1 MSIRLVQYLDSEHF
15 PQVARV
21 EENTLIPLEQLHTT
35 YELVKAA
42 VVNLKKLSQIIDD
55 YTGNRKIDYEQIVST
70 QRLLPPVMH
79 PDPVRFWITGTGL
92 THLGSASQR
101 DAMHTAIEG
110 EKGLTDTMKMFKM
123 GLEGGKPPAGQ
134 MGVQPEWFYKG
145 NGYGIV
151 APEAP
156 LLSPGFAE
164 DGGEEPEICGLY
176 YIADD
181 HTPYRIGFALGN
193 EFSDHIMEKRNYLY
207 LAHSK
212 LRPSS
217 FGPELLVGDLPEH
230 IEGTVRIIRN
240 NETFWEAA
248 FLSGEKNMSHSLAN
262 LEAHH
267 FKYELFRNPG
277 DLHCHYFGTA
287 MLSFGQGIQTQEGD
301 VFEITAPPF
310 GKPLRNTLKKG
321 SDQPITIK
329 SL

>member
-21 EENTLIPLEQLHTT
+21 EENILIPLDQLHTT
-35 YELVKAA
+35 YELVKTAA
-42 VVNLKKLSQIIDD
+42 VNLKKLSQIIDN
-55 YTGNRKIDYEQIVST
+55 YTGNRKVDYEQIIAT
-70 QRLLPPVMH
+70 QRLLPPVTH

-92 THLGSASQR
+92 THLGSAAQR
-101 DAMHTAIEG
+101 DAMHTALED

-134 MGVQPEWFYKG
+134 VGVQPEWFYKG
-145 NGYGIV
+145 NGYSIV
-151 APEAP
+151 APGAP
-156 LLSPGFAE
+156 LVSPGFAE
-164 DGGEEPEICGLY
+164 DGGEEPEVCGLY

-193 EFSDHIMEKRNYLY
+193 EFSDHVMEKRNYLY

-217 FGPELLVGDLPEH
+217 FGPELLVSELPEH
-230 IEGTVRIIRN
+230 IEGTVSIIRN
-240 NETFWEAA
+240 NETFWEAP
-248 FLSGEKNMSHSLAN
+248 FLSGEKNMSHSIDN

-277 DLHCHYFGTA
+277 DLHCHYFGTS

-301 VFEITAPPF
+301 VFEISASPF

-321 SDQPITIK
+321 IDQPITIK

>member
-21 EENTLIPLEQLHTT
+21 EENTLIPLEKLHTT
-35 YELVKAA
+35 YELVKTA

-55 YTGNRKIDYEQIVST
+55 YTGNRKIDYEQIVTT

-101 DAMHTAIEG
+101 DAMHTTLEE

-145 NGYGIV
+145 NGYSIV
-151 APEAP
+151 APEGP
-156 LLSPGFAE
+156 LVSPGFAE

-181 HTPYRIGFALGN
+181 HTPHRIGFALGN
-193 EFSDHIMEKRNYLY
+193 EFSDHVMEKRNYLY

-212 LRPSS
+212 LRSSS

-240 NETFWEAA
+240 NETFWEAT
-248 FLSGEKNMSHSLAN
+248 FLSGEKNMSHSVAN

-301 VFEITAPPF
+301 VFEIAAPPF
-310 GKPLRNTLKKG
+310 GKPLRNTLKNK
-321 SDQPITIK
+321 SYQPVTIK